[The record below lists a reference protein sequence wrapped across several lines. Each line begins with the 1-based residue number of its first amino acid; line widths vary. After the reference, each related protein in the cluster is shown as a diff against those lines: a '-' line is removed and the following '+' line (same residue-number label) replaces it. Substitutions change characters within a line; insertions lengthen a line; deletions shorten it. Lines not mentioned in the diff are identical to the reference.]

1 MKWFSVLCALLAFA
15 VPSKALDR
23 EAFAFIRY
31 DLDATID
38 TGQQRLGMRG
48 KITLRNDS
56 DLPQRNVVLQISSSL
71 HWVSIQLGDKPA
83 EFITQ
88 TYTSD
93 IDHTG
98 ALSEAIL
105 SLPKSVAPKETIE
118 LSVGYEGTIP
128 QDATR
133 LTRIGVPA
141 DVAKHSEWDQIGA
154 TFTAVRGIGYVAW
167 YPIATEVANMSDA
180 NTVSEAVER
189 LKARE
194 QGSEMD
200 LVISELGASPVG
212 PPTVFCNGEAKLQS
226 TEEMGQA
233 HKIQHRCR
241 FRLSNSETPFLV
253 IGNYQRLDS
262 ATSNI
267 FYLLDHKAGADDYI
281 LALNQVGPSVSVW
294 LGGHSAPS
302 GTKSQVIDLPDP
314 NAAPFQSGNTLLMPL
329 AGDETSMLLMA
340 VQQVAQLDFPS
351 PRPWINKGLAR
362 YMQVRYIEQEKER
375 AAALRYLAA
384 HRDPLIE
391 MERQTPEKGSAAA
404 AARSLINSSDEF
416 YVETKAMNV
425 WCMLR
430 DLVGETALTAA
441 LHNYKASDDKD
452 ALYMQ
457 KLLEQ
462 QSHRDLAWFFD
473 DWVYRDRGLPDF
485 RIDSVHA
492 RPVVSGGYMVA
503 VTVENLGGAAAE
515 VPVKLQMTE
524 GDATEKLIV
533 PGKSKASVRILA
545 ATTPT
550 KVIVNDGSVP
560 EGDTSNNE
568 FSISAESLNH

>member
-1 MKWFSVLCALLAFA
+1 MKWFSVICALLAFA

-23 EAFAFIRY
+23 EAFSFTRY

-38 TGQQRLGMRG
+38 AGQQRLGMRG

-56 DLPQRNVVLQISSSL
+56 DLPQRNIVLQISSSL
-71 HWVSIQLGDKPA
+71 HWVSIQLGGKPA

-98 ALSEAIL
+98 ALSEAIVT
-105 SLPKSVAPKETIE
+105 LPKPIAPKEATE

-141 DVAKHSEWDQIGA
+141 EVAKHSDWDQISSG
-154 TFTAVRGIGYVAW
+154 FTAVRGIGYVVW

-180 NTVSEAVER
+180 ASITEAVGRWKER
-189 LKARE
+189 QHDAEMSICMPDGALMNDTG
-194 QGSEMD
+194 QGAA
-200 LVISELGASPVG
+200 GAKSSG
-212 PPTVFCNGEAKLQS
+212 DTAGNTSHC
-226 TEEMGQA
+226 
-233 HKIQHRCR
+233 IQHV
-241 FRLSNSETPFLV
+241 FFGGETVPVFV
-253 IGNYQRLDS
+253 IADFNEVQNGNFIIR
-262 ATSNI
+262 
-267 FYLLDHKAGADDYI
+267 YLADHKSAADDYV
-281 LALNQVGPSVSVW
+281 LALNQVGPSISVW
-294 LGGHSAPS
+294 LGAHSEPN
-302 GTKSQVIDLPDP
+302 GMKSQVIDLPDS
-314 NAAPFQSGNTLLMPL
+314 NAAPFQSGNTLMMPI
-329 AGDETSMLLMA
+329 AEDETTMLLMA

-351 PRPWINKGLAR
+351 SRAWINQGLAR
-362 YMQVRYIEQEKER
+362 YMQLRYIEQEKER
-375 AAALRYLAA
+375 AGVLHYLNT
-384 HRDPLIE
+384 HRDPLVE
-391 MERQTPEKGSAAA
+391 MERQSPEKGSPAA

-416 YVETKAMNV
+416 YLETKAMNV
-425 WCMLR
+425 WWMLR
-430 DLVGETALTAA
+430 ELVGETALTAA

-462 QSHRDLAWFFD
+462 QSRRDLTWFFD

-515 VPVKLQMTE
+515 VPVKLEMTE

-545 ATTPT
+545 AATPI
-550 KVIVNDGSVP
+550 KAIVNDGTVP
-560 EGDTSNNE
+560 ESDTSNNE
-568 FSISAESLNH
+568 FSISAESLNQ

>member
-1 MKWFSVLCALLAFA
+1 MKWFSVICALLAFA
-15 VPSKALDR
+15 VPSNALDR
-23 EAFAFIRY
+23 EAFSFTRY

-56 DLPQRNVVLQISSSL
+56 DLPQRNIVLQISSSL
-71 HWVSIQLGDKPA
+71 HWVSIQLGGKPA

-98 ALSEAIL
+98 ALSEAIVT
-105 SLPKSVAPKETIE
+105 LPKPIAPKEATE

-141 DVAKHSEWDQIGA
+141 EVAKHSDWDQISSG
-154 TFTAVRGIGYVAW
+154 FTAVRGIGYVVW

-180 NTVSEAVER
+180 ASITEAVGRWKER
-189 LKARE
+189 QHDAEMSICMPDGALMNDTG
-194 QGSEMD
+194 QGAA
-200 LVISELGASPVG
+200 GAKSSG
-212 PPTVFCNGEAKLQS
+212 DTAGNTSHC
-226 TEEMGQA
+226 
-233 HKIQHRCR
+233 IQHV
-241 FRLSNSETPFLV
+241 FFGGETVPVFV
-253 IGNYQRLDS
+253 IADFNEVQNGNFIIR
-262 ATSNI
+262 
-267 FYLLDHKAGADDYI
+267 YLADHKSAADDYV
-281 LALNQVGPSVSVW
+281 LALNQVGPSISVW
-294 LGGHSAPS
+294 LGAHSEPN
-302 GTKSQVIDLPDP
+302 GMKSQVIDLPDS
-314 NAAPFQSGNTLLMPL
+314 NAAPFQSGNTLMMPL
-329 AGDETSMLLMA
+329 AEDETTMLLMA
-340 VQQVAQLDFPS
+340 VQQVARLDFPS
-351 PRPWINKGLAR
+351 SRAWINQGLAR
-362 YMQVRYIEQEKER
+362 YMQLRYIEQEKER
-375 AAALRYLAA
+375 AGVLHYLNT
-384 HRDPLIE
+384 HRDPLVE
-391 MERQTPEKGSAAA
+391 MERQSPEKGSPAA

-416 YVETKAMNV
+416 YLETKAMNV
-425 WCMLR
+425 WWMLR
-430 DLVGETALTAA
+430 ELVGETALTAA

-462 QSHRDLAWFFD
+462 QSRRDLTWFFD

-515 VPVKLQMTE
+515 VPVKLEMTE

-545 ATTPT
+545 AATPI
-550 KVIVNDGSVP
+550 KAIVNDGTVP
-560 EGDTSNNE
+560 ESDTSNNE
-568 FSISAESLNH
+568 FSISAESLNQ

>member
-1 MKWFSVLCALLAFA
+1 MKWFSVICALLAFA

-23 EAFAFIRY
+23 EAFSFTRY

-38 TGQQRLGMRG
+38 AGQQRLGMRG

-56 DLPQRNVVLQISSSL
+56 DLPQRNIVLQISSSL
-71 HWVSIQLGDKPA
+71 HWVSIQLGGKPA

-98 ALSEAIL
+98 ALSEAIVT
-105 SLPKSVAPKETIE
+105 LPKPIAPKEATE

-141 DVAKHSEWDQIGA
+141 EVAKHSDWDQISSG
-154 TFTAVRGIGYVAW
+154 FTAVRGIGYVVW

-180 NTVSEAVER
+180 ASITEAVGRWKER
-189 LKARE
+189 QHDAEMSICMPDGALMNDTG
-194 QGSEMD
+194 QGAA
-200 LVISELGASPVG
+200 GAKSSG
-212 PPTVFCNGEAKLQS
+212 DTAGNTSHC
-226 TEEMGQA
+226 
-233 HKIQHRCR
+233 IQHV
-241 FRLSNSETPFLV
+241 FFGGETVPVFV
-253 IGNYQRLDS
+253 IADFNEVQNGNFIIR
-262 ATSNI
+262 
-267 FYLLDHKAGADDYI
+267 YLADHKSAADDYV
-281 LALNQVGPSVSVW
+281 LALNQVGPSISVW
-294 LGGHSAPS
+294 LGAHSEPN
-302 GTKSQVIDLPDP
+302 GMKSQVIDLPDS
-314 NAAPFQSGNTLLMPL
+314 NAAPFQSGNTLMMPI
-329 AGDETSMLLMA
+329 AEDETTMLLMA

-351 PRPWINKGLAR
+351 SRAWINQGLAR
-362 YMQVRYIEQEKER
+362 YMQLRYIEQEKER
-375 AAALRYLAA
+375 AGVLHYLNT
-384 HRDPLIE
+384 HRDPLVE
-391 MERQTPEKGSAAA
+391 MERQSPEKGSPAA

-416 YVETKAMNV
+416 YLETKAMNV
-425 WCMLR
+425 WWMLR
-430 DLVGETALTAA
+430 ELVGETALTAA

-462 QSHRDLAWFFD
+462 QSRRDLTWFFD

-515 VPVKLQMTE
+515 VPVKLEMTE

-545 ATTPT
+545 AAAPI
-550 KVIVNDGSVP
+550 KAIVDDGTVP
-560 EGDTSNNE
+560 ESDTSNNE
-568 FSISAESLNH
+568 FSISAESLNQ

>member
-1 MKWFSVLCALLAFA
+1 MKWFSVICALLAFA

-23 EAFAFIRY
+23 EAFSFTRY

-38 TGQQRLGMRG
+38 AGQQRLGMRG

-56 DLPQRNVVLQISSSL
+56 DLPQRNIVLQISSSL
-71 HWVSIQLGDKPA
+71 HWVSIQLGGKPA

-98 ALSEAIL
+98 ALSEAIVT
-105 SLPKSVAPKETIE
+105 LPKPIAPKEATE

-141 DVAKHSEWDQIGA
+141 EVAKHSDWDQISSG
-154 TFTAVRGIGYVAW
+154 FTAVRGIGYVVW

-180 NTVSEAVER
+180 ASITEAVGRWKER
-189 LKARE
+189 QHDAEMSICMPDGALMNDTG
-194 QGSEMD
+194 QGAA
-200 LVISELGASPVG
+200 GAKSSG
-212 PPTVFCNGEAKLQS
+212 DTSGNSSHC
-226 TEEMGQA
+226 
-233 HKIQHRCR
+233 IQHV
-241 FRLSNSETPFLV
+241 FFGGETVPVFV
-253 IGNYQRLDS
+253 IADFNEVQNGNFIIR
-262 ATSNI
+262 
-267 FYLLDHKAGADDYI
+267 YLADHKSAADDYV
-281 LALNQVGPSVSVW
+281 LALNQVGPSISVW
-294 LGGHSAPS
+294 LGAHSEPN
-302 GTKSQVIDLPDP
+302 GMKSQVIDLPDS
-314 NAAPFQSGNTLLMPL
+314 NAAPFQSGNTLMMPI
-329 AGDETSMLLMA
+329 AEDETTMLLMA

-351 PRPWINKGLAR
+351 SRAWINQGLAR
-362 YMQVRYIEQEKER
+362 YMQLRYIEQEKER
-375 AAALRYLAA
+375 AGVLHYLNT
-384 HRDPLIE
+384 HRDPLVE
-391 MERQTPEKGSAAA
+391 MERQSPEKGSPAA

-416 YVETKAMNV
+416 YLETKAMNV
-425 WCMLR
+425 WWMLR
-430 DLVGETALTAA
+430 ELVGETALTAA

-462 QSHRDLAWFFD
+462 QSRRDLTWFFD

-515 VPVKLQMTE
+515 VPVKLEMTE

-545 ATTPT
+545 AATPI
-550 KVIVNDGSVP
+550 KAIVNDGTVP
-560 EGDTSNNE
+560 ESDTSNNE
-568 FSISAESLNH
+568 FSISAEALNQ

>member
-1 MKWFSVLCALLAFA
+1 MKWFSVICALLAFA

-23 EAFAFIRY
+23 EAFSFTRY

-38 TGQQRLGMRG
+38 AGQQRLGMRG

-56 DLPQRNVVLQISSSL
+56 DLPQRNIVLQISSSL
-71 HWVSIQLGDKPA
+71 HWVSIQLGGKPA

-98 ALSEAIL
+98 ALSEAIVT
-105 SLPKSVAPKETIE
+105 LPKPIAPKEATE

-141 DVAKHSEWDQIGA
+141 EVAKHSDWDQISSG
-154 TFTAVRGIGYVAW
+154 FTAVRGIGYVVW

-180 NTVSEAVER
+180 ASITEAVGRWKER
-189 LKARE
+189 QHDAEMSICMPDGALMNDTG
-194 QGSEMD
+194 QGAA
-200 LVISELGASPVG
+200 GAKSSG
-212 PPTVFCNGEAKLQS
+212 DTAGNTSHC
-226 TEEMGQA
+226 
-233 HKIQHRCR
+233 IQHV
-241 FRLSNSETPFLV
+241 FFGGETVPVFV
-253 IGNYQRLDS
+253 IADFNEVQNGNFIIR
-262 ATSNI
+262 
-267 FYLLDHKAGADDYI
+267 YLADHKSAADDYV
-281 LALNQVGPSVSVW
+281 LALNQVGPSISVW
-294 LGGHSAPS
+294 LGAHSAPN
-302 GTKSQVIDLPDP
+302 GMKSQVIDLPDS
-314 NAAPFQSGNTLLMPL
+314 NAPFQSGNTLLMPL
-329 AGDETSMLLMA
+329 AEDETTILLMA

-351 PRPWINKGLAR
+351 SRAWINQGLAR
-362 YMQVRYIEQEKER
+362 YMQLRYIEQEKER
-375 AAALRYLAA
+375 AGVLHYLNT
-384 HRDPLIE
+384 HRDPLVE
-391 MERQTPEKGSAAA
+391 MERQSPEKGSPAA

-416 YVETKAMNV
+416 YLETKAMNV
-425 WCMLR
+425 WWMLR
-430 DLVGETALTAA
+430 ELVGETALTAA

-462 QSHRDLAWFFD
+462 QSRRDLTWFFD

-515 VPVKLQMTE
+515 VPVKLEMTE

-545 ATTPT
+545 AATPI
-550 KVIVNDGSVP
+550 KAIVNDGTVP
-560 EGDTSNNE
+560 ESDTSNNE
-568 FSISAESLNH
+568 FSISAEALNQ

>member
-1 MKWFSVLCALLAFA
+1 MKWFSVICALLAFA

-23 EAFAFIRY
+23 EAFSFTRY

-38 TGQQRLGMRG
+38 AGQQRLGMRG

-56 DLPQRNVVLQISSSL
+56 DLPQRNIVLQISSSL
-71 HWVSIQLGDKPA
+71 HWVSIQLGGKPA

-98 ALSEAIL
+98 ALSEAIVT
-105 SLPKSVAPKETIE
+105 LPKPIAPKEATE

-141 DVAKHSEWDQIGA
+141 EVAKHSDWDQISSG
-154 TFTAVRGIGYVAW
+154 FTAVRGIGYVVW

-180 NTVSEAVER
+180 ASITEAVGRWKER
-189 LKARE
+189 QHDAEMSICMPDGALMNDTG
-194 QGSEMD
+194 QGAA
-200 LVISELGASPVG
+200 GAKSSG
-212 PPTVFCNGEAKLQS
+212 DTAGNTSHC
-226 TEEMGQA
+226 
-233 HKIQHRCR
+233 IQHV
-241 FRLSNSETPFLV
+241 FFGGETVPVFV
-253 IGNYQRLDS
+253 IADFNEVQNGNFIIR
-262 ATSNI
+262 
-267 FYLLDHKAGADDYI
+267 YLADHKSAADDYV
-281 LALNQVGPSVSVW
+281 LALNQVGPSISVW
-294 LGGHSAPS
+294 LGAHSEPN
-302 GTKSQVIDLPDP
+302 GMKSQVIDLPDS
-314 NAAPFQSGNTLLMPL
+314 NAAPFQSGNTLMMPI
-329 AGDETSMLLMA
+329 AEDETTMLLMA

-351 PRPWINKGLAR
+351 SRAWINQGLAR
-362 YMQVRYIEQEKER
+362 YMQLRYIEQEKER
-375 AAALRYLAA
+375 AGVLHYLNT
-384 HRDPLIE
+384 HRDPLVE
-391 MERQTPEKGSAAA
+391 MERQSPEKGSPAA

-416 YVETKAMNV
+416 YLETKAMNV
-425 WCMLR
+425 WWMLR
-430 DLVGETALTAA
+430 ELVGETALTAA

-462 QSHRDLAWFFD
+462 QSRRDLTWFFD

-515 VPVKLQMTE
+515 VPVKLEMTE

-545 ATTPT
+545 AATPI
-550 KVIVNDGSVP
+550 KAIVNDGTVP
-560 EGDTSNNE
+560 ESDTSNNE
-568 FSISAESLNH
+568 FSISAEALNQ

>member
-1 MKWFSVLCALLAFA
+1 MKRLWILCALLAFA
-15 VPSKALDR
+15 TPSKALDR
-23 EAFAFIRY
+23 EAFSFTRY

-38 TGQQRLGMRG
+38 AGQQRLGMRG

-56 DLPQRNVVLQISSSL
+56 DLPQRNIVLQISSSL
-71 HWVSIQLGDKPA
+71 HWVSIQLGGKPA

-98 ALSEAIL
+98 ALSEAIVT
-105 SLPKSVAPKETIE
+105 LPKPIAPKEATE

-141 DVAKHSEWDQIGA
+141 EVAKHSDWDQISSG
-154 TFTAVRGIGYVAW
+154 FTAVRGIGYVVW

-180 NTVSEAVER
+180 ASITEAVGRWKER
-189 LKARE
+189 QHDAEMSICMPDGALMNDTG
-194 QGSEMD
+194 QG
-200 LVISELGASPVG
+200 VAA
-212 PPTVFCNGEAKLQS
+212 AKS
-226 TEEMGQA
+226 SGDTSGNSS
-233 HKIQHRCR
+233 HCIQHV
-241 FRLSNSETPFLV
+241 FFGGETVPVFV
-253 IGNYQRLDS
+253 IADFNEVQNGNFIIR
-262 ATSNI
+262 
-267 FYLLDHKAGADDYI
+267 YLADHKSAADDYV
-281 LALNQVGPSVSVW
+281 LALNQVGPSISVW
-294 LGGHSAPS
+294 LGAHSEPN
-302 GTKSQVIDLPDP
+302 GMKSQVIDLPDS
-314 NAAPFQSGNTLLMPL
+314 NAAPFQSGNTLMMPI
-329 AGDETSMLLMA
+329 AEDETTMLLMA

-351 PRPWINKGLAR
+351 SRAWINQGLAR
-362 YMQVRYIEQEKER
+362 YMQLRYIEQEKER
-375 AAALRYLAA
+375 AGVLHYLNT
-384 HRDPLIE
+384 HRDPLVE
-391 MERQTPEKGSAAA
+391 MERQSPEKGSPAA

-416 YVETKAMNV
+416 YLETKAMNV
-425 WCMLR
+425 WWMLR
-430 DLVGETALTAA
+430 ELVGETALTAA

-462 QSHRDLAWFFD
+462 QSRRDLTWFFD

-515 VPVKLQMTE
+515 VPVKLEMTE

-545 ATTPT
+545 AATPI
-550 KVIVNDGSVP
+550 KAIVNDGTVP
-560 EGDTSNNE
+560 ESDTSNNE
-568 FSISAESLNH
+568 FSISAEALNQ

>member
-1 MKWFSVLCALLAFA
+1 MKWFSVICALLAFA
-15 VPSKALDR
+15 VPSNALDR
-23 EAFAFIRY
+23 EAFSFTRY

-56 DLPQRNVVLQISSSL
+56 DLPQRNIVLQISSSL
-71 HWVSIQLGDKPA
+71 HWVSIQLGGKPA

-98 ALSEAIL
+98 ALSEAIVT
-105 SLPKSVAPKETIE
+105 LPKPIAPKEATE

-128 QDATR
+128 QDFTR

-141 DVAKHSEWDQIGA
+141 EVAKHSDWDQISPG
-154 TFTAVRGIGYVAW
+154 FTAVRGIGYVVW
-167 YPIATEVANMSDA
+167 YPMATEVANMSDA
-180 NTVSEAVER
+180 ASITEAVGRWKER
-189 LKARE
+189 QHDAEMSICMPDGALMNDTG
-194 QGSEMD
+194 QGAA
-200 LVISELGASPVG
+200 GAKSSG
-212 PPTVFCNGEAKLQS
+212 DTAGNTFHC
-226 TEEMGQA
+226 
-233 HKIQHRCR
+233 IQHV
-241 FRLSNSETPFLV
+241 FFGGETVPVFV
-253 IGNYQRLDS
+253 IADFNEVQNGNFIIR
-262 ATSNI
+262 
-267 FYLLDHKAGADDYI
+267 YLADHKSAADDYV
-281 LALNQVGPSVSVW
+281 LALNQVGPSISVW
-294 LGGHSAPS
+294 LGAHSEPN
-302 GTKSQVIDLPDP
+302 GMKSQVIDLPDS
-314 NAAPFQSGNTLLMPL
+314 NAAPFQSGNTLMMPI
-329 AGDETSMLLMA
+329 AEDETTMLLMA

-351 PRPWINKGLAR
+351 SRAWINQGLAR
-362 YMQVRYIEQEKER
+362 YMQLRYIEQEKER
-375 AAALRYLAA
+375 AGVLHYLNT
-384 HRDPLIE
+384 HRDPLVE
-391 MERQTPEKGSAAA
+391 MERQSPEKGSPAA

-416 YVETKAMNV
+416 YLETKAMNV
-425 WCMLR
+425 WWMLR
-430 DLVGETALTAA
+430 ELVGETALTAA

-462 QSHRDLAWFFD
+462 QSRRDLTWFFD

-515 VPVKLQMTE
+515 VPVKLEMTE

-545 ATTPT
+545 AATPI
-550 KVIVNDGSVP
+550 KAIVNDGTVP
-560 EGDTSNNE
+560 ESDTSNNE
-568 FSISAESLNH
+568 FSISAESLNQ

>member
-1 MKWFSVLCALLAFA
+1 MKWFSVICALLAFA

-23 EAFAFIRY
+23 EAFSFTRY

-56 DLPQRNVVLQISSSL
+56 DLPQRNIVLQISSSL
-71 HWVSIQLGDKPA
+71 HWVSIQLGGKPA

-98 ALSEAIL
+98 ALSEAIVT
-105 SLPKSVAPKETIE
+105 LPKPIAPKEATE

-141 DVAKHSEWDQIGA
+141 EVAKHSDWDQISSG
-154 TFTAVRGIGYVAW
+154 FTAVRGIGYVVW

-180 NTVSEAVER
+180 ASITEAVGRWKER
-189 LKARE
+189 QHDAEMSICMPDGALMNDTG
-194 QGSEMD
+194 QGAA
-200 LVISELGASPVG
+200 GAKSSG
-212 PPTVFCNGEAKLQS
+212 DTAGNTSHC
-226 TEEMGQA
+226 
-233 HKIQHRCR
+233 IQHV
-241 FRLSNSETPFLV
+241 FFGGETVPVFV
-253 IGNYQRLDS
+253 IADFNEVQNGNFIIR
-262 ATSNI
+262 
-267 FYLLDHKAGADDYI
+267 YLADHKSAADDYV
-281 LALNQVGPSVSVW
+281 LALNQVGPSISVW
-294 LGGHSAPS
+294 LGAHSEPN
-302 GTKSQVIDLPDP
+302 GMKSQVIDLPDS
-314 NAAPFQSGNTLLMPL
+314 NAAPFQSGNTLMMPI
-329 AGDETSMLLMA
+329 AEDETTMLLMA

-351 PRPWINKGLAR
+351 SRAWINQGLAR
-362 YMQVRYIEQEKER
+362 YMQLRYIEQEKER
-375 AAALRYLAA
+375 AGVLHYLNT
-384 HRDPLIE
+384 HRDPLVE
-391 MERQTPEKGSAAA
+391 MERQSPEKGSPAA

-416 YVETKAMNV
+416 YLETKAMNV
-425 WCMLR
+425 WWMLR
-430 DLVGETALTAA
+430 ELVGETALTAA

-462 QSHRDLAWFFD
+462 QSRRDLTWFFD

-515 VPVKLQMTE
+515 VPVKLEMTE

-545 ATTPT
+545 AATPI
-550 KVIVNDGSVP
+550 KAIVNDGTVP
-560 EGDTSNNE
+560 ESDTSNNE
-568 FSISAESLNH
+568 FSISAESLNQ

>member
-1 MKWFSVLCALLAFA
+1 MKWFSVICALLAFA

-23 EAFAFIRY
+23 EAFSFTRY

-38 TGQQRLGMRG
+38 AGQQRLGMRG

-56 DLPQRNVVLQISSSL
+56 DLPQRNIVLQISSSL
-71 HWVSIQLGDKPA
+71 HWVSIQLGGKPA

-98 ALSEAIL
+98 ALSEAIVT
-105 SLPKSVAPKETIE
+105 LPKPIAPKEATE

-141 DVAKHSEWDQIGA
+141 EVAKHSDWDQISSG
-154 TFTAVRGIGYVAW
+154 FTAVRGIGYVVW

-180 NTVSEAVER
+180 ASITEAVGRWKER
-189 LKARE
+189 QHDAEMSICMPDGALMNDTG
-194 QGSEMD
+194 QGAA
-200 LVISELGASPVG
+200 GAKSSG
-212 PPTVFCNGEAKLQS
+212 DTAGNTSHC
-226 TEEMGQA
+226 
-233 HKIQHRCR
+233 IQHV
-241 FRLSNSETPFLV
+241 FFGGETVPVFV
-253 IGNYQRLDS
+253 IADFNEVQNGNFIIR
-262 ATSNI
+262 
-267 FYLLDHKAGADDYI
+267 YLADHKSAADDYV
-281 LALNQVGPSVSVW
+281 LALNQVGPSISVW
-294 LGGHSAPS
+294 LGAHSEPN
-302 GTKSQVIDLPDP
+302 GMKSQVIDLPDS
-314 NAAPFQSGNTLLMPL
+314 NAAPFQSGNTLMMPI
-329 AGDETSMLLMA
+329 AEDETTMLLMA

-351 PRPWINKGLAR
+351 SRAWINQGLAR
-362 YMQVRYIEQEKER
+362 YMQLRYIEQEKER
-375 AAALRYLAA
+375 AGVLHYLNT
-384 HRDPLIE
+384 HRDPLVE
-391 MERQTPEKGSAAA
+391 MERQSPEKGSPAA

-416 YVETKAMNV
+416 YLETKAMNV
-425 WCMLR
+425 WWMLR
-430 DLVGETALTAA
+430 ELVGETALTAA

-462 QSHRDLAWFFD
+462 QSRRDLTWFFD

-515 VPVKLQMTE
+515 VPVKLEMTE

-545 ATTPT
+545 AAAPI
-550 KVIVNDGSVP
+550 KAIVDDGTVP
-560 EGDTSNNE
+560 ESDTSNNE
-568 FSISAESLNH
+568 FSISAEALNQ

>member
-1 MKWFSVLCALLAFA
+1 MKWFSVICALLAFA

-23 EAFAFIRY
+23 EAFSFTRY

-38 TGQQRLGMRG
+38 AGQQRLGMRG

-56 DLPQRNVVLQISSSL
+56 DLPQRNIVLQISSSL
-71 HWVSIQLGDKPA
+71 HWVSIQLGGKPA

-98 ALSEAIL
+98 ALSEAIVT
-105 SLPKSVAPKETIE
+105 LPKPIAPKEATE

-141 DVAKHSEWDQIGA
+141 EVAKHSDWDQISSG
-154 TFTAVRGIGYVAW
+154 FTAVRGIGYVVW

-180 NTVSEAVER
+180 ASITEAVGRWKER
-189 LKARE
+189 QHDAEMSICMPDGALMNDTG
-194 QGSEMD
+194 QGAA
-200 LVISELGASPVG
+200 GAKSSG
-212 PPTVFCNGEAKLQS
+212 DTAGNTFHC
-226 TEEMGQA
+226 
-233 HKIQHRCR
+233 IQHV
-241 FRLSNSETPFLV
+241 FFGGETVPVFV
-253 IGNYQRLDS
+253 IADFNEVQNGNFIIR
-262 ATSNI
+262 
-267 FYLLDHKAGADDYI
+267 YLADHKSAADDYV
-281 LALNQVGPSVSVW
+281 LALNQVGPSISVW
-294 LGGHSAPS
+294 LGAHSEPN
-302 GTKSQVIDLPDP
+302 GMKSQVIDLPDS
-314 NAAPFQSGNTLLMPL
+314 NAAPFQSGNTLMMPI
-329 AGDETSMLLMA
+329 AEDETTMLLMA

-351 PRPWINKGLAR
+351 SRAWINQGLAR
-362 YMQVRYIEQEKER
+362 YMQLRYIEQEKER
-375 AAALRYLAA
+375 AGVLHYLNT
-384 HRDPLIE
+384 HRDPLVE
-391 MERQTPEKGSAAA
+391 MERQSPEKGSPAA

-416 YVETKAMNV
+416 YLETKAMNV
-425 WCMLR
+425 WWMLR
-430 DLVGETALTAA
+430 ELVGETALTAA

-462 QSHRDLAWFFD
+462 QSRRDLTWFFD

-515 VPVKLQMTE
+515 VPVKLEMTE

-545 ATTPT
+545 AATPI
-550 KVIVNDGSVP
+550 KAIVNDGTVP
-560 EGDTSNNE
+560 ESDTSNNE
-568 FSISAESLNH
+568 FSISAESLNQ

>member
-1 MKWFSVLCALLAFA
+1 MKWFSVICALLAFA
-15 VPSKALDR
+15 VPSNALDR
-23 EAFAFIRY
+23 EAFSFTRY

-56 DLPQRNVVLQISSSL
+56 DLPQRNIVLQISSSL
-71 HWVSIQLGDKPA
+71 HWVSIQLGGKPA

-98 ALSEAIL
+98 ALSEAIIT
-105 SLPKSVAPKETIE
+105 LPKPIAPKEATE

-128 QDATR
+128 QDFTR

-141 DVAKHSEWDQIGA
+141 EVAKHSDWDQISPG
-154 TFTAVRGIGYVAW
+154 FTAVRGIGYVVW
-167 YPIATEVANMSDA
+167 YPMATEVANMSDA
-180 NTVSEAVER
+180 ASITEAVGRWKER
-189 LKARE
+189 QHDAEMSICMPDGALMNDTG
-194 QGSEMD
+194 QGAA
-200 LVISELGASPVG
+200 GAKSSG
-212 PPTVFCNGEAKLQS
+212 DTAGNTFHC
-226 TEEMGQA
+226 
-233 HKIQHRCR
+233 IQHV
-241 FRLSNSETPFLV
+241 FFGGETVPVFV
-253 IGNYQRLDS
+253 IADFNEVQNGNFIIR
-262 ATSNI
+262 
-267 FYLLDHKAGADDYI
+267 YLADHKSAADDYV
-281 LALNQVGPSVSVW
+281 LALNQVGPSISVW
-294 LGGHSAPS
+294 LGAHSEPN
-302 GTKSQVIDLPDP
+302 GMKSQVIDLPDS
-314 NAAPFQSGNTLLMPL
+314 NAAPFQSGNTLMMPL
-329 AGDETSMLLMA
+329 AEDETTMLLMA
-340 VQQVAQLDFPS
+340 VQQVARLDFPS
-351 PRPWINKGLAR
+351 SRAWINQGLAR
-362 YMQVRYIEQEKER
+362 YMQLRYIEQEKER
-375 AAALRYLAA
+375 AGVLHYLNT
-384 HRDPLIE
+384 HRDPLVE
-391 MERQTPEKGSAAA
+391 MERQSPEKGSPAA

-416 YVETKAMNV
+416 YLETKAMNV
-425 WCMLR
+425 WWMLR
-430 DLVGETALTAA
+430 ELVGETALTAA

-462 QSHRDLAWFFD
+462 QSRRDLTWFFD

-515 VPVKLQMTE
+515 VPVKLEMTE

-545 ATTPT
+545 AATPI
-550 KVIVNDGSVP
+550 KAIVNDGTVP
-560 EGDTSNNE
+560 ESDTSNNE
-568 FSISAESLNH
+568 FSISAESLNQ